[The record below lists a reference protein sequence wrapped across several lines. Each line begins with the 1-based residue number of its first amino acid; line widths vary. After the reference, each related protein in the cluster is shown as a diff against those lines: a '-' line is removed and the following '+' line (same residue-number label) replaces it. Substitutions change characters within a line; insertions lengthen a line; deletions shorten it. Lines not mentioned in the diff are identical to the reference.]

1 MKDSASFRVINNTE
15 KTLIRKSVSKISSNV
30 LPFLDSLK
38 DVLYISF
45 NQKSSG
51 NLNPKIFLL
60 NQKHKSLVEEI
71 EDKDLIN
78 EAGLYIG
85 FIKKGNFL
93 ISLEFL
99 EYLYKNHNV
108 SDLKRFW
115 TNIRGEKSVLYGN
128 NIRKE
133 MVDKIPEDLKRDDFV
148 LIFNQLNEIIA
159 FCRSKVNRDEIY
171 DLKPKEVIAIN
182 LIDKGKYLR
191 RKQ

>member
-15 KTLIRKSVSKISSNV
+15 KTIIRNSVSKISSDV
-30 LPFLDSLK
+30 LSFLDSLG
-38 DVLYISF
+38 DFLYISF
-45 NQKSSG
+45 NQKSNG
-51 NLNPKIFLL
+51 NAYPTIFFL
-60 NQKHKSLVEEI
+60 NQEHKNLVKKIEI
-71 EDKDLIN
+71 KDIIF

-85 FIKKGNFL
+85 FIKKGNFH

-99 EYLYKNHNV
+99 EYLHKNHKV
-108 SDLKRFW
+108 PDLRQIW
-115 TNIRGEKSVLYGN
+115 ANIGGEKSILYGN

-133 MVDKIPEDLKRDDFV
+133 MIDKIPEDLKRKDHV
-148 LIFNQLNEIIA
+148 TIFNQLNEIIA
-159 FCRSKVNRDEIY
+159 FGRSKVNRDEIN